1 MKAVL
6 LVGGPGTRLRPL
18 TYVVPKC
25 LLPVGGKPLL
35 ETTLR
40 YFEDYGIRE
49 FVLCV
54 AYLKKQIMDTFK
66 DGAAL
71 GVKIQ
76 YAETEQP
83 MGTAGQLKTAGDF
96 VDGPFLAMNG
106 DIITNLNVANLL
118 VTHKKKGGIATIA
131 LKEFGVRIPYGHV
144 IVDDDGTVTAFEE
157 KPTLNYM
164 ANAGLYV
171 LEPRLLESIPQG
183 RVCSLETE
191 TFPSLIAKGE
201 KFAYYYEDACSGR
214 RRLDGRLRRVNDG
227 TFLASDQVL
236 RWPPMIRR
244 SSLIVFVVEPF
255 VPVLTGSIFAYLMWS
270 VTSIF
275 DPLWRGPLSRS

>member
-1 MKAVL
+1 LKAVL
-6 LVGGPGTRLRPL
+6 LVGGAGTRLRPL

-35 ETTLR
+35 ERTLR
-40 YFEDYGIRE
+40 YFEGYGIRE

-76 YAETEQP
+76 YAEAEQP
-83 MGTAGQLKTAGDF
+83 MGTAGQLKTANAF

-106 DIITNLNVANLL
+106 DIITNLNVANL
-118 VTHKKKGGIATIA
+118 VATHKKKGGIATIA
-131 LKEFGVRIPYGHV
+131 LKEFGVRIPYGH
-144 IVDDDGTVTAFEE
+144 ILVDGDGKVTAFEE
-157 KPTLNYM
+157 KPTLSYM
-164 ANAGLYV
+164 ANAGVYV

-201 KFAYYYEDACSGR
+201 RINSYYESAYWADVGSMA
-214 RRLDGRLRRVNDG
+214 DFERVNNEA
-227 TFLASDQVL
+227 LSESSAL
-236 RWPPMIRR
+236 IPPG
-244 SSLIVFVVEPF
+244 E
-255 VPVLTGSIFAYLMWS
+255 GS
-270 VTSIF
+270 
-275 DPLWRGPLSRS
+275 P